1 MNSLFI
7 DSITISQ
14 TYPGRYNP
22 DTGEVEPTLPL
33 VDSGVVGKWGRDMET
48 GELVEDAEWGQSSK
62 LFIRGSF
69 DSLVVIKSDGFRVSL
84 TGNIGRLDRADNL
97 FNLDWDATIAKC
109 NEILG
114 RFRLPPFTK
123 GEQVVNANPSAYDLQ
138 HGINLIKW
146 TGAKVSNFHVTENLA
161 TGSPENAAA
170 FMGWAS
176 TQSMNNIKRNRTCP
190 ESCSWGSKAG
200 RKMFKLYIKHLE
212 MLAPGHMHGRSKTEI
227 KTDPVYQFAKEQGI
241 VRAEL
246 EAGRLLLR
254 DKSLQYL
261 GDITMEKIVAL
272 FRSETQPLLNRVR
285 EDITRLD
292 IEGLPSKIRMTA
304 ACYLRGEDV
313 RPLLSQAT
321 FYRHAKQ
328 LREYGIDINEPL
340 AKFEKI
346 NHVIKVIEVK
356 PLECPEWYWA
366 HQQRLYVDRV
376 RKETAESLR
385 KIEQQERM
393 AAVAANEQAPAL
405 MVSNGNVIDDPD
417 RLAAFAQALGDY
429 KIPARDA
436 SAPPLESAQ
445 FSSPSQGYYQASR
458 GGRQP
463 GEGSHG
469 HLRQR

>member
-1 MNSLFI
+1 MRYFI
-7 DSITISQ
+7 DYINISQ
-14 TYPGRYNP
+14 RHPGRLNP
-22 DTGEVEPTLPL
+22 ETGEVEPVLPI

-48 GELVEDAEWGQSSK
+48 GELVEDAEWGNTSK
-62 LFIRGSF
+62 LAIRGSF
-69 DSLVVIKSDGFRVSL
+69 DSLVMVKSDGFTVRIE
-84 TGNIGRLDRADNL
+84 GNVGRMDRADNL
-97 FNLDWDATIAKC
+97 YNLDLDATIAKC

-114 RFRLPPFTK
+114 RYRLPPFST
-123 GEQVVNANPSAYDLQ
+123 GERVINSHPSTYDLE
-138 HGINLIKW
+138 HGVNLIQW
-146 TGAKVSNFHVTENLA
+146 TGATISELHVTQNLA
-161 TGSPENAAA
+161 TGSEDNATA
-170 FMGWAS
+170 FVRWLS
-176 TQSMNNIKRNRTCP
+176 TQSMSNIKRSRHSP
-190 ESCSWGSKAG
+190 EACTWGSEGG
-200 RKMFKLYIKHLE
+200 RYKLTAYIKHIE

-227 KTDPVYQFAKEQGI
+227 KTDPVFQFARENGV
-241 VRAEL
+241 VRVEL
-246 EAGRLLLR
+246 KAKRLLLR
-254 DKSLQYL
+254 DAGLRYL
-261 GDITMEKIVAL
+261 GDITMEKVVQLYA
-272 FRSETQPLLNRVR
+272 SKVDPLLNRVR

-313 RPLLSQAT
+313 RPLMSKSA

-328 LREYGIDINEPL
+328 LREYGIDISEPL
-340 AKFEKI
+340 AKFEKV
-346 NHVIKVIEVK
+346 NHVIKVIEAK

-385 KIEQQERM
+385 KVEQLERM

-417 RLAAFAQALGDY
+417 RLATFAQALGDY

-436 SAPPLESAQ
+436 SAPPLESAH

-463 GEGSHG
+463 GEGGHG